1 MEYMLNNEVGID
13 LISGG
18 CHAASS
24 AWQAHSHWLE
34 DTRILDLVTV
44 RQLLMMTGSE
54 YICTC

>member
-1 MEYMLNNEVGID
+1 MLNNEVGID